1 VNVYLEIDAE
11 KCTGCRI
18 CENFCSFHH
27 EEAVWPARSRI
38 TIVAQSDTGP
48 FTPNV
53 CRQCENAPCA
63 AACPVEAI
71 VLNEHTGAWVVD
83 AEECIGCGACVEAC
97 PYGAIFLD
105 EELGLPLKCDLCEGE
120 PECAAMCP
128 SGAIWVRTTD
138 NRTITD

>member
-1 VNVYLEIDAE
+1 MYLEINGE

-27 EEAVWPARSRI
+27 EGAVWPARSRI
-38 TIVAQSDTGP
+38 TVVVQSDMGP

-53 CRQCENAPCA
+53 CRQCEDAPCA

-105 EELGLPLKCDLCEGE
+105 EELRLPLKCDLCGGE
-120 PECAAMCP
+120 PECTVMCP
-128 SGAIWVRTTD
+128 AGAIAV
-138 NRTITD
+138 IT